1 VVIGPDVSVG
11 NGCKIQNNVSIYK
24 GVNLEDHVFCGPSM
38 VFTNV
43 FNPRAHIPR
52 MDELRP
58 TLVRKGATIGAN
70 ATIVCGYTIG
80 AYAFI
85 GAGSTVTRGA
95 PDHAL
100 MVGNPAKQIGWMCE
114 CGNRLDE
121 KLRCSH
127 CGNEYKKTSKGLNLK
142 GPGKGN

>member
-1 VVIGPDVSVG
+1 VG

-24 GVNLEDHVFCGPSM
+24 GVNLEDNVFCGPSM

-58 TLVRKGATIGAN
+58 TLVKKGATIGAN

-80 AYAFI
+80 EYAFI
-85 GAGSTVTRGA
+85 GAGATVTRGA

-114 CGNRLDE
+114 CGTRLDD
-121 KLRCSH
+121 KLHCSY
-127 CGNEYKKTSKGLNLK
+127 CGEAYKKSTKGLKLK
-142 GPGKGN
+142 S